1 MNVIPARY
9 QRHIDLALI
18 ATTLFLLVVGLWLV
32 SDTSYVDV
40 PAHQKVMQYAQRQMV
55 GQVIGVVVG
64 SFFMIALMLI
74 PYGKL
79 RSVSGAGI
87 FAAIF
92 LLIAVWI
99 PHFGVRLDD
108 ANRWVTFLHIQL
120 QSSEFAKLALVIVTA
135 SVLTDSNETRR
146 PNLLGLWTNILKL
159 VTPSGLQRRVNPLR
173 YKVTLILLLTAICM
187 LLIEKEPDLGTAA
200 VLLPVV
206 LAQLF
211 LGGTRKFT
219 IFIIV
224 LSAVTV
230 VGVVGFIGPNVKHR
244 IARIEAFFNPS
255 LDPQGIDYQMRHSL
269 LAVGSGGWTGVGLGK
284 GKEKYYLPQA
294 NSDFIFATYAEETGF
309 LGCMILLL
317 AFGLFAWRAY
327 VISLNAPDQF
337 GRILASGLGSLICVQ
352 AALNVAVVEG
362 IVPNTGVPL
371 PFISHG
377 SSSLILSLCSVGI
390 LLNIGSSK
398 APPEPLAIK

>member
-1 MNVIPARY
+1 
-9 QRHIDLALI
+9 
-18 ATTLFLLVVGLWLV
+18 
-32 SDTSYVDV
+32 
-40 PAHQKVMQYAQRQMV
+40 MV

-87 FAAIF
+87 FAAIV
-92 LLIAVWI
+92 LLIGVWI

-108 ANRWVTFLHIQL
+108 ANRWVKFLHIQL

-159 VTPSGLQRRVNPLR
+159 VTRSGLQRRVNPLR

-219 IFIIV
+219 IFIII

-230 VGVVGFIGPNVKHR
+230 VGVVGFLGPNVKHR

-309 LGCMILLL
+309 LGCIILLL
-317 AFGLFAWRAY
+317 AFSLFAWRAY

-398 APPEPLAIK
+398 APPEPLTIK